1 MKKSLGARTI
11 IYAAPVLAVGT
22 YDDEGKPNVMTAS
35 WAGICCSR
43 PPALT
48 VSIREATYT
57 YGNIM
62 HRKAFTASIPSEDYV
77 KQVDYF
83 GLASGK
89 REHKFAAAGL
99 TPVRSEVVDAPY
111 VEEFPLVLE
120 CRLLKSVEIGSH
132 TQFIGEILDIKAEE
146 TVLSEEGLPEIKKVR
161 PFLYVPESRSYYG
174 IGEYLAKAFSA
185 GKEIGN
191 RKRKVEL

>member
-11 IYAAPVLAVGT
+11 IYPTPVLVVGT

-35 WAGICCSR
+35 WTGICCSR

-48 VSIREATYT
+48 VSIREATHT
-57 YGNIM
+57 FGNIM

-83 GLASGK
+83 GIASGK
-89 REHKFAAAGL
+89 REDKFAAAGL

-111 VEEFPLVLE
+111 VGEFPFVLE
-120 CRLLKSVEIGSH
+120 CRLLHSVEIGSH
-132 TQFIGEILDIKAEE
+132 TQFIGEILDIKVEE

-174 IGEYLAKAFSA
+174 IGEYLGKAFSS

-191 RKRKVEL
+191 R

>member
-11 IYAAPVLAVGT
+11 IYPAPVLVVGT

-43 PPALT
+43 PPSLAI
-48 VSIREATYT
+48 SIREATYT
-57 YGNIM
+57 YGNIL
-62 HRKAFTASIPSEDYV
+62 HRKAFTANIPSEDHI
-77 KQVDYF
+77 KQADYF
-83 GLASGK
+83 GIASGK
-89 REHKFAAAGL
+89 REDKFATAGL
-99 TPVRSEVVDAPY
+99 TPVPSEMVDAPY
-111 VEEFPLVLE
+111 VEEFPFILE
-120 CRLLKSVEIGSH
+120 CRLLHTVEIGSH
-132 TQFIGEILDIKAEE
+132 TQFIGEILDIKVEE

-174 IGEYLAKAFSA
+174 IGEYLGKAFSL

-191 RKRKVEL
+191 R

>member
-11 IYAAPVLAVGT
+11 IYPTPVLVVGT

-48 VSIREATYT
+48 VSIREATHT

-62 HRKAFTASIPSEDYV
+62 HRNAFTASIPSEDYV

-83 GLASGK
+83 GIASGK
-89 REHKFAAAGL
+89 REDKFAASGL

-111 VEEFPLVLE
+111 VEEFPFVLE

-174 IGEYLAKAFSA
+174 IGEYLGKAFSS

-191 RKRKVEL
+191 R